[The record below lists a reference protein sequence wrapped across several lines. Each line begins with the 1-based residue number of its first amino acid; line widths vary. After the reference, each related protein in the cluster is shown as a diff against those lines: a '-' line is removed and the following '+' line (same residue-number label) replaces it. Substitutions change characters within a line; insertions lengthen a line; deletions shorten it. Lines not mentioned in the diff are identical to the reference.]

1 MADRMIA
8 ADAFSAAET
17 ASEKPCA
24 LLWDESFLWGIMARR
39 ALLEAGLS
47 FDLVRA
53 EQVRRGDL
61 TRYRLLFVPG
71 GWASSKRAAL
81 GDTGC
86 SEIRRF
92 VEAGGNYLGICGGAG
107 LATRDEIALLPVV
120 RKPSARRVTSFSGG
134 IRVSP
139 VEDPIW
145 RGVEKPVFSAWWPSQ
160 LTVDGPGVR
169 VLAAYEEAQ
178 SDAVSADISVKD
190 GERRGWPVLE
200 EAYGILLDPARL
212 RGEPAVLEGRCG
224 HGKVVL
230 SMLHFDTPGDR
241 NGMVVLKNLWR
252 LLAIDSPPPP
262 AVGSLSP
269 PGGPRTHISPEILRI
284 LAEIRACVEGL
295 IAAGEESMLWRWR
308 NPFLLR
314 WRRGVRGLE
323 YSTLSVMV
331 REIQDLLACDPRDP
345 GAGGLFSGALDKNRL
360 RGDLL
365 EIRRLLVP
373 FVDRAK
379 RLIGLE
385 WACLQSRQ
393 LSPLHCDDREIQSL
407 RRELFGS
414 AMSHGGAF
422 KRLIDAVDLFWF
434 RLVRNADG

>member
-1 MADRMIA
+1 MADRRTA
-8 ADAFSAAET
+8 ADAFSADET
-17 ASEKPCA
+17 ASGKPCA
-24 LLWDESFLWGIMARR
+24 LLWDESFLWGVMARR

-53 EQVRRGDL
+53 QEVRRGDL
-61 TRYRLLFVPG
+61 ARYRLLFVPG

-86 SEIRRF
+86 GEIRRF

-107 LATRDEIALLPVV
+107 LATRDEIALLPVG
-120 RKPSARRVTSFSGG
+120 RKPSAWRVTSFSGS

-139 VEDPIW
+139 VEHPIW
-145 RGVEKPVFSAWWPSQ
+145 RDVEKHVFSAWWPSQ
-160 LTVDGPGVR
+160 LTFEDPGVR
-169 VLAAYEEAQ
+169 VLASYEEAQ
-178 SDAVSADISVKD
+178 PDAVSADVSVKD
-190 GERRGWPVLE
+190 GERRGWPILE
-200 EAYGILLDPARL
+200 ESYGILLDPARL
-212 RGEPAVLEGRCG
+212 RGEPAVLEGMLGR
-224 HGKVVL
+224 GKVVL

-241 NGMVVLKNLWR
+241 NDRIVLQNLWR
-252 LLAIDSPPPP
+252 LLAVDSPSSP
-262 AVGSLSP
+262 AVGSLST
-269 PGGPRTHISPEILRI
+269 PGGPRTHISPEILRV

-295 IAAGEESMLWRWR
+295 IAAGEERMLWRWR

-314 WRRGVRGLE
+314 WRRGFRGLE

-331 REIQDLLACDPRDP
+331 REIEDLLACNPRDP
-345 GAGGLFSGALDKNRL
+345 GAGGPFSGALDANRL

-385 WACLQSRQ
+385 WACLQSGR
-393 LSPLHCDDREIQSL
+393 LSPLQCDDREIQAL
-407 RRELFGS
+407 RKELFGS

>member
-1 MADRMIA
+1 MADRMA
-8 ADAFSAAET
+8 ADAFSVSET

-24 LLWDESFLWGIMARR
+24 LLWDESFLWGVMARR

-47 FDLVRA
+47 FDLVLA

-61 TRYRLLFVPG
+61 ARYRLLFVPG

-107 LATRDEIALLPVV
+107 LATRDEIALLPVG

-139 VEDPIW
+139 VEHPIW

-169 VLAAYEEAQ
+169 VLASYEEAQ
-178 SDAVSADISVKD
+178 PDAVSADISVKD

-212 RGEPAVLEGRCG
+212 WGEPAVLEGRCG

-262 AVGSLSP
+262 AVGGLSL
-269 PGGPRTHISPEILRI
+269 PGGPGAHLSPDILRI
-284 LAEIRACVEGL
+284 LAEIRACVKGL
-295 IAAGEESMLWRWR
+295 MDAGEERMLWRWR

-345 GAGGLFSGALDKNRL
+345 GAGGLFSGALDTNRL